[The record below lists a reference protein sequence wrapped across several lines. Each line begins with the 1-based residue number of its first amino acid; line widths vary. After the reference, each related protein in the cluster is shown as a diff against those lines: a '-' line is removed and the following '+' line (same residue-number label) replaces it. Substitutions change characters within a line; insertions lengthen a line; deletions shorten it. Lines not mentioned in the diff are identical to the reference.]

1 MTDKISTL
9 CTLPRRAW
17 NSESIRLRNYQED
30 CIKAILTNMGGGE
43 RRMAISLATGGG
55 KAIIF
60 TELISRLTHPVRP
73 EAEKTL
79 ILVHRRELVQQ
90 AAKQCEKQCPDKV
103 VDIEMG
109 TSHANKDADIIVAS
123 LQSITSRLEKYD
135 AELYNPVL
143 IDECH
148 HAVPPSYM
156 KAMDV
161 NEKTPLAVGVSATV
175 SRFDGVSLG
184 KVMGKLVFHM
194 RAFLKWR
201 LPPPRF
207 TTVRSTVDLEGVKE
221 TPTGDF
227 DLKGLGQAVNTDMA
241 NHVIIQTW
249 IDRASER
256 KSTLVFCVDISHV
269 HSVMDKFR
277 ANGID
282 TREVTSRSPTQAC
295 RECLKEFKA
304 GKFPVMVNGGVF
316 TEGTDIPNI
325 DCVILA
331 HLTRSKNLI
340 TQMIGKGLRKTEN
353 TGKTDCH
360 IIDMVANLSRGVV
373 TTPSLFGLDPDLMV
387 SEMTPDQ
394 MHAMADKEA
403 EARQK
408 AEEEEKRILANKL
421 NFVSPACLPPPP
433 PPIQLEYTNYDD
445 IWDLLNDTSTDQ
457 VIQKMSRLEWVSID
471 SRKYVLCCGQKGYV
485 AAEMDH
491 SGWYNVEEVRALLV
505 EIGRGRWARTKGILV
520 GIEQLGAAIRSA
532 DTYVL
537 STYLPATNQQLE
549 FLKKLRHRGD
559 KDWEDMRKSGTLT
572 KGRVGDMITR
582 VKHGAMR
589 RFEEKKREQEKKKE
603 KEQAK
608 ELKRR

>member
-1 MTDKISTL
+1 M
-9 CTLPRRAW
+9 
-17 NSESIRLRNYQED
+17 LRNYQGD

-55 KAIIF
+55 KVIIF

-148 HAVPPSYM
+148 HAVSPSYM

-161 NEKTPLAVGVSATV
+161 NEKMPLAVVVSATV
-175 SRFDGVSLG
+175 SRFDGVSSG
-184 KVMGKLVFHM
+184 KVMGKLGDSTTM
-194 RAFLKWR
+194 IENEW

-282 TREVTSRSPTQAC
+282 ALEVTSRSPTQAC

-304 GKFPVMVNGGVF
+304 GKFPVMVNCGVF

-331 HLTRSKNLI
+331 HLTRSENLI

-373 TTPSLFGLDPDLMV
+373 TTPSLFGLDPDLVV

-408 AEEEEKRILANKL
+408 AEEEEKQMEDAKEQGKILAEQAECGIAEEEERRWDIVANKL

-433 PPIQLEYTNYDD
+433 PPIQPEYTNYDD

-457 VIQKMSRLEWVSID
+457 VIQKMSRLAWVSID
-471 SRKYVLCCGQKGYV
+471 SL

-505 EIGRGRWARTKGILV
+505 EIGRGRVLV
-520 GIEQLGAAIRSA
+520 MHDSPWRK
-532 DTYVL
+532 V
-537 STYLPATNQQLE
+537 PATNQQLE